1 MKISVFFLATLL
13 ALEVSATFSKGENK
27 KQTGVCFFVQLEFF
41 TFTSCF

>member
-1 MKISVFFLATLL
+1 MKISDFFALL
-13 ALEVSATFSKGENK
+13 HTIIIFSPQSENK